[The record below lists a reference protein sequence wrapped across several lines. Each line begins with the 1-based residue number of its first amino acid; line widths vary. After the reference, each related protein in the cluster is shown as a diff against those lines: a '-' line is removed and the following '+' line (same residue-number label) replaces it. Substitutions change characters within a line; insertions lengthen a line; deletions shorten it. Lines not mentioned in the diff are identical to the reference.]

1 MVKADIVEKVVEATG
16 LTKTK
21 AREIV
26 DMVLDEIFNALVN
39 GESVIIRRF
48 GTFEVVKSNRV
59 KGRNLQTGE
68 EVRIEP
74 RRVVRFRPSKKLKK
88 VIES

>member
-1 MVKADIVEKVVEATG
+1 LVKADIVEKVVEATG
-16 LTKTK
+16 LTKSK

-48 GTFEVVKSNRV
+48 GTFEVVQSNRV

-88 VIES
+88 VVES